1 MENRMSDRSEALA
14 RRIEL
19 GARTLADYAQG
30 LTDAQWKTKVMPDGR
45 TVGVIVHHV
54 ASVYPIE
61 VHLASELAA
70 GKTVTG
76 VTWDVVADMNA
87 KHASENGGVG
97 KAETIALLLQ
107 NSRAAAESVRA
118 FTDAQLDSA
127 APFSLNADAPL
138 TAQFVI
144 EDHPVRHSWHHLAKI
159 KKATS

>member
-1 MENRMSDRSEALA
+1 MSNRSEALA

-19 GARTLADYAQG
+19 GARTLAEYAQG
-30 LTDAQWKTKVMPDGR
+30 LTEAQWKSKVMPDGR

-61 VHLASELAA
+61 VHLASEVAG
-70 GKTVTG
+70 GKTVG
-76 VTWDVVADMNA
+76 VTWDNVADMNA
-87 KHASENGGVG
+87 KHASENAEAG
-97 KAETIALLLQ
+97 KAETIALLLK

-118 FTDAQLDSA
+118 FTDAQLDTA

-144 EDHPVRHSWHHLAKI
+144 EDHPVRHAWHHLAKI
-159 KKATS
+159 RKATS